1 MFNLITGH
9 QGLPHITA
17 EQVSTL
23 NDIFMYGYGADTI
36 VRLQDGTIGQDGRAI
51 VVAAG
56 YWRANGYDMQITED
70 ETIAFDPTEAGVSRI
85 DVVYAE
91 ILQDIPTGNQRTEF
105 VVIQGIPDVT
115 PSEPPVPTGP
125 QLTTDELILALPVAK
140 CTITQNTMTFVDE
153 TIPLNGGNVEEINEQ
168 LEAIRNFYGA
178 KNLFETDLSSFVESG
193 LTFTVNDDG
202 TVLVT
207 GTSTDNGWFNL
218 SPWVTIPNKIPAGTE
233 LFCQVSDN
241 TSILSMARLY
251 VRNAANDTES
261 FDIPT
266 GGMSFTPQIDVEKL
280 TLQFFIGLNQYMGPS
295 GLILKPMLCLAS
307 MNDGIW
313 TPFTKTNKT
322 LTEETD
328 SLRADLGKPTDTASV
343 TGTAFQM
350 ISYNR
355 ERIGNIGGRLGT
367 VESNLGSTSAAADP
381 TGSAFARIAS
391 LKNTLDKVGLLYN
404 DIVTNQQ
411 IYNTNTHLNTLY
423 LLPGVYILCLTIDYN
438 KNLKNT
444 SPHARRLAYLGT
456 YNGTTTYM
464 IDSFNSNWMPARG
477 LCIMRVDQ
485 PTDLYVWARTQDL
498 NESYDTCASSVL
510 TAVRIV

>member
-1 MFNLITGH
+1 MFDLITGH

-36 VRLQDGTIGQDGRAI
+36 VRLQDGTIRQDGRAI

-70 ETIAFDPTEAGVSRI
+70 ETIALDPTEAGESRI
-85 DVVYAE
+85 DVIYAE

-105 VVIQGIPDVT
+105 VVIQGIPDAT

-153 TIPLNGGNVEEINEQ
+153 TIPLSDGNVEEINEQ

-178 KNLFETDLSSFVESG
+178 KNLFETNLTSFVESG

-207 GTSTDNGWFNL
+207 GTSTDNVWFEL
-218 SPWVTIPNKIPAGTE
+218 SPWVNFPNKIPAGTE

-241 TSILSMARLY
+241 AGIISMARLY
-251 VRNAANDTES
+251 VSNAANDNES
-261 FDIPT
+261 FEIPT
-266 GGMSFTPQIDVEKL
+266 GGMIFTPQIDVEKL
-280 TLQFFIGLNQYMGPS
+280 TLLFFIGLNQYMGPS
-295 GLILKPMLCLAS
+295 GLILKPMLCLSA
-307 MNDGIW
+307 MADGVW
-313 TPFTKTNKT
+313 TPYTKTNKT

-350 ISYNR
+350 INYNR
-355 ERIGNIGGRLGT
+355 NRIGNIGGRLGT
-367 VESNLGSTSAAADP
+367 VEDNLGTKADAASS
-381 TGSAFARIAS
+381 TGSAFARIAALNS
-391 LKNTLDKVGLLYN
+391 ALIPIYGTINVSYISNVTANDSFYCKIGKYLLINLRIISVSNNLNFTNGVIIATLDYALEK
-404 DIVTNQQ
+404 TNQIIPLVSSESEQ
-411 IYNTNTHLNTLY
+411 LTIIKNSDYPNSKLNIRIDASPGNHSRY
-423 LLPGVYILCLTIDYN
+423 LLAQGI
-438 KNLKNT
+438 
-444 SPHARRLAYLGT
+444 
-456 YNGTTTYM
+456 
-464 IDSFNSNWMPARG
+464 
-477 LCIMRVDQ
+477 
-485 PTDLYVWARTQDL
+485 
-498 NESYDTCASSVL
+498 
-510 TAVRIV
+510 IVIA